1 LITKREDKMLELY
14 HFWSSTCSRKV
25 RITLAEK
32 GIEWESCHVDIV
44 TKLENLEPDYV
55 KLNPNG
61 VVPTLVH
68 DGNVIIESNIIIEY
82 LDDTFPKISLKPV
95 DTYQR
100 ALMRLWLDTAESQV
114 HKNVNMVSYNK
125 RHVPRMDKLFSKD
138 EQRKILMRSPNP
150 DKRASMLRRLENG
163 VSREE
168 EIFATQRLGEVMDKI
183 EKKLGESDWL
193 AGDSFSLADIAIAP
207 FIERF
212 ETNGMETLVDWNKR
226 PKAGEWW
233 ERIQLRNS
241 YQTAYAFQNPNS

>member
-1 LITKREDKMLELY
+1 MLTLY

-32 GIEWESCHVDIV
+32 GIKWESHHIDIV
-44 TKLENLEPDYV
+44 TKFENLEPDYV

-82 LDDTFPKISLKPV
+82 LDDTFPEIGLKPE

-100 ALMRLWLDTAESQV
+100 ALMRLWLDTAELQV
-114 HKNVNMVSYNK
+114 HKNVNVVSYNK
-125 RHVPRMDKLFSKD
+125 RHVPRMNKLFSKE
-138 EQRKILMRSPNP
+138 EQRKILVRSPSA
-150 DKRASMLRRLENG
+150 DKRASMLRRLERG
-163 VSREE
+163 VSEE
-168 EIFATQRLGEVMDKI
+168 EENFANQRLGEVMDKI
-183 EKKLGESDWL
+183 ENKLGESDWL

-212 ETNGMETLVDWNKR
+212 EANGMETLVDWDKR
-226 PKAGEWW
+226 PKSGEWW
-233 ERIQLRNS
+233 ERIQSRES
-241 YQTAYAFQNPNS
+241 YQTAYAFQNPNV

>member
-1 LITKREDKMLELY
+1 MLELY

-32 GIEWESCHVDIV
+32 GIEWESHHIDIV

-68 DGNVIIESNIIIEY
+68 NGNVIIESNIIIEY
-82 LDDTFPKISLKPV
+82 LDDTFPENSLKPV
-95 DTYQR
+95 DTFQR
-100 ALMRLWLDTAESQV
+100 ALMRLWLDTAELQV

-125 RHVPRMDKLFSKD
+125 RHVPRMNKLFSKE
-138 EQRKILMRSPNP
+138 EQLEILMRSPNAE
-150 DKRASMLRRLENG
+150 KRAVMLRRLENG
-163 VSREE
+163 VSEEE

-183 EKKLGESDWL
+183 EKKLGGSDWL
-193 AGDSFSLADIAIAP
+193 VGDSFSLADIAIAP

-212 ETNGMETLVDWNKR
+212 EANDMETLVDWDKR
-226 PKAGEWW
+226 SKTGEWW
-233 ERIQLRNS
+233 ERIQSRES
-241 YQTAYAFQNPNS
+241 YLTAYAFQNPNV

>member
-1 LITKREDKMLELY
+1 MLTLY

-32 GIEWESCHVDIV
+32 GIKWESHHIDIV
-44 TKLENLEPDYV
+44 AKFENLEPDYV

-82 LDDTFPKISLKPV
+82 LDDTFPEIGLKPE

-100 ALMRLWLDTAESQV
+100 ALMRLWLDTAELQV
-114 HKNVNMVSYNK
+114 HKNVNVVSYNK
-125 RHVPRMDKLFSKD
+125 RHVPRMNKLFSKE
-138 EQRKILMRSPNP
+138 EQRKILMRSPSA
-150 DKRASMLRRLENG
+150 DKRASMLRRLERG
-163 VSREE
+163 VSEE
-168 EIFATQRLGEVMDKI
+168 EENFANQRLGEVMDKI
-183 EKKLGESDWL
+183 ENKLGESDWL

-212 ETNGMETLVDWNKR
+212 EANGMETLVDWDKR
-226 PKAGEWW
+226 PKSGEWW
-233 ERIQLRNS
+233 ERIQSRES
-241 YQTAYAFQNPNS
+241 YQTAYAFQNPNV